1 MLKRAYGKTGFLLS
15 IVGFGG
21 IVVMNESPQSA
32 GRLVSLAV
40 DRGINYFDVAP
51 SYGNA
56 QERLGPA
63 LKPYRNSVFL
73 ACKTQKRNEKDA
85 EEELNTSLKELKTDR
100 LDLYQFHSVSSTD
113 DVEQITASD
122 GALKTAVKA
131 RDAGKIRYIGF
142 SAHSEE
148 AAISLMN
155 KFAFDSVLFPINWA
169 AWYKNGFGKK
179 TVAEAQKQNVGILA
193 LKSLAKRKWAEN
205 EKRRWP
211 KAWYSPVDNREEAE
225 LAFRFTLSRPVT
237 AAVSP
242 GHAELLWWACDAAEK
257 FSPLTTEEELLL
269 EKKSKELD
277 PIFSISD
284 A

>member
-1 MLKRAYGKTGFLLS
+1 LLKRAYGKTGYLLS

-32 GRLVSLAV
+32 GRLVSLAI

-63 LKPYRNSVFL
+63 LKPYRDSVFL
-73 ACKTQKRNEKDA
+73 ACKTGKRDAPGA

-100 LDLYQFHSVSSTD
+100 LDLYQFHSVSSMD
-113 DVEQITASD
+113 DVEQITAEN
-122 GALKTAVKA
+122 GALRTAVKA
-131 RDAGKIRYIGF
+131 REAGKIRYIGF

-148 AAISLMN
+148 AAVSLMK
-155 KFAFDSVLFPINWA
+155 KFTFDSILFPINWA

-193 LKSLAKRKWAEN
+193 IKSLAKRKWGEN

-211 KAWYSPVDNREEAE
+211 KAWYSPVDSREEAE
-225 LAFRFTLSRPVT
+225 LAFRFTLSQPVT

-257 FSPLTTEEELLL
+257 FAPISKEEELLL
-269 EKKSKELD
+269 EKKSKKVE
-277 PIFSISD
+277 PIFPKTD
-284 A
+284 T